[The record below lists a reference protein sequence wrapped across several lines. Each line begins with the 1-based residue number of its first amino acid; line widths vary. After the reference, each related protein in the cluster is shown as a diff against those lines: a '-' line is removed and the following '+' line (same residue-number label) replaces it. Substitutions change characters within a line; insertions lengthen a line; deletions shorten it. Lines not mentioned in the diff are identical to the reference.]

1 VVVVIFSEWKEVA
14 HMESKTGSA
23 GQLQLFGASET
34 APKPRRGRPPKS
46 PKFLSNPDGGLLA
59 GMDDVTAHL
68 HSGLCQ
74 TALPHTRPER
84 DDEIWVRRGL
94 GATLW
99 VTPGYAR
106 REEGAEPVQV
116 GVPFGNKGR
125 LILIYLQTL
134 GVISPVVPLGSS
146 MSAWMRSLGMKVT
159 GGERGTIA
167 DVKEQ
172 VLRIANCSLI
182 IEMTHATTEGVA
194 TRLDRTAIAK
204 GLQMWADRPG
214 ATNWPTELTLDHE
227 FHLHLRENAVTLD
240 KSAVAQLSSNSLA
253 LDIYASLAHWLPRI
267 GAATPMGWAS
277 LVKAFGSDGEATFTF
292 GRRLRKVLPSVC
304 DVYKDARVE
313 VGRNGIIMYPS
324 PPPVPQT
331 RIGWE
336 SGLKVISPPKNG
348 GAK

>member
-1 VVVVIFSEWKEVA
+1 MK
-14 HMESKTGSA
+14 SKPGPS
-23 GQLQLFGASET
+23 GQLQLFPTIAD
-34 APKPRRGRPPKS
+34 APPKPRRGRPPKAL
-46 PKFLSNPDGGLLA
+46 KFLTDPDAGLLA
-59 GMDDVTAHL
+59 GIDDVSAYL

-74 TALPHTRPER
+74 TALPHTRPQR

-106 REEGAEPVQV
+106 RKEGAEPTQV

-182 IEMTHATTEGVA
+182 IEMTQANAGGGVA

-204 GLQMWADRPG
+204 GLQMWADKPG

-240 KSAVAQLSSNSLA
+240 KAAVAQLSANSLA

-267 GAATPMGWAS
+267 SSPTPMGWAT
-277 LVKAFGSDGEATFTF
+277 LVRAFGSDGEATFTF
-292 GRRLRKVLPSVC
+292 GRRLRKVLPAVSEA
-304 DVYKDARVE
+304 YKDARVE
-313 VGRNGIIMYPS
+313 VGRTGIIMHPS
-324 PPPVPQT
+324 PPPVPHS

-336 SGLKVISPPKNG
+336 AGFKVISSPPEKEETT
-348 GAK
+348 